1 MLLVSVEYW
10 SRRESAQRSIY
21 RVFTGHDKST
31 SAGSIG
37 PENGSC
43 SVFIVPSSVTH
54 CLHYFFVFPDFIR
67 MAVAHCM
74 VHQIPASSF
83 MLPCPS
89 PNETSVIP
97 LTTGVVASS
106 PGLHGEHGTA
116 ETNSLVLV
124 AEESFLCCLWSETH
138 ANCSS
143 YTAGMET
150 KKFTFS
156 EISSLTPQQ
165 TDLSWN
171 ILCWTKGDLELFVC
185 ILKLSNKKSYLNGE
199 VKINLSYVLSELSL
213 EDMSTDS
220 LKGNFM
226 VTPCDCNGSD
236 KYECHISSLKLNY
249 TYITWL
255 NIINGVTLLQSP
267 LMSVRP
273 INIAAGAGKLEAVV
287 VGRGSGKQLGAAGTA
302 SVFAAA
308 SRHRAKA
315 AAPPCSSQLFCCCL
329 STGANT
335 WELQRRATEVKPEPP
350 LNLRLEMTDE
360 GQLKICW
367 FNPVITPYPL
377 QYEVKFSGNATQN
390 AWQVVE
396 IVTETSLII
405 GNVLV
410 GSSYLVQVR
419 CKSLHGPGF
428 WSDWS
433 TPYNLNAEDVMY
445 FPPKILTSVGSNVS
459 FHCLYNDKNKM
470 ILSKKIVWWLNL
482 AEEIPVRQYT
492 LVNDRVS
499 RVTLFNLNA
508 TKPRGKFFY
517 NALYCCNQNRE
528 CHHRYAEL
536 YVVVSAFAV
545 SQIHLHILD
554 CPSRIGELTSLP
566 TIEQIFEVSNA
577 PTRSAMIK
585 VLDLCVVYIVQVRCS
600 GLDGLGY
607 WSDWSKPAYTIVQD
621 IQAPLRGPEFW
632 RVINEDPIRK
642 QKNVTLVWKLGSWA
656 ALAARCVSCGGPRE
670 LDSLAAYLV
679 DCRGTGDPRKLS
691 SLIDMLQLSENPLQ
705 MSSGKTREPVN
716 IVQSLSA
723 YPVNSSC
730 VILTWTLSPQM
741 YVITSFFLEWKN
753 LNEEEQMKWIRVAP
767 NISKYYIYDH
777 FILIEKYQFSL
788 YPIFP
793 EGVGNPKTTDG
804 FIKVCGPSVSKPVLE
819 HPHCIVNLGL
829 TVSGPRSHSHANAF
843 TLHYADLLTLICSM
857 SCIHTAK
864 KIGLGLESEQDLGSD
879 PLLQQRA
886 RTQPET
892 FEHLFIKHPEAISF
906 GPLLL
911 EPEIVLEDINV
922 AKALKS
928 EDKQDLLAVDSM
940 FTKIQDSEHDSA
952 CSSSHFS
959 NCLSESSHDDK
970 VSEGITR
977 QSNIKYATIISN
989 CKSSG
994 LCEQQKNLSGSF
1006 NGCFLGEDSLVTDPF
1021 SRSWEVGNQAFLILP
1036 DQHPS
1041 QASKTISLSVVSSE
1055 GFSEPSDHDDI
1066 FSDGGSPERSLYYLG
1081 LTSIKKNEN
1090 EIFLTENSRVMCH
1103 LHTNGLF
1110 KDMGFLQGTTSDLNP
1125 FIKNSLKYENSV
1137 KTFVPYMPQFQ
1148 ATTVK
1153 LQETTETKT

>member
-1 MLLVSVEYW
+1 MY
-10 SRRESAQRSIY
+10 
-21 RVFTGHDKST
+21 VFTLNQS
-31 SAGSIG
+31 
-37 PENGSC
+37 PC
-43 SVFIVPSSVTH
+43 FFVTH
-54 CLHYFFVFPDFIR
+54 FLHYFFVFPDFIR

-83 MLPCPS
+83 MLPCMS

-97 LTTGVVASS
+97 LTAGVVASS

-116 ETNSLVLV
+116 ETNSLVLA

-138 ANCSS
+138 ANCSL

-150 KKFTFS
+150 KKFTSS
-156 EISSLTPQQ
+156 EVSSFAPQQ
-165 TDLSWN
+165 T
-171 ILCWTKGDLELFVC
+171 V
-185 ILKLSNKKSYLNGE
+185 
-199 VKINLSYVLSELSL
+199 VNLMEYAEDCPRHNLSL
-213 EDMSTDS
+213 EDISTGS

-226 VTPCDCNGSD
+226 VTPCNGNGSD
-236 KYECHISSLKLNY
+236 KYECHIPSLKLNY

-273 INIAAGAGKLEAVV
+273 INI
-287 VGRGSGKQLGAAGTA
+287 
-302 SVFAAA
+302 
-308 SRHRAKA
+308 
-315 AAPPCSSQLFCCCL
+315 
-329 STGANT
+329 
-335 WELQRRATEVKPEPP
+335 VKPESP
-350 LNLRLEMTDE
+350 LNLRLEMTDK

-367 FNPVITPYPL
+367 SSPVLTPYPL

-390 AWQVVE
+390 AWQVS
-396 IVTETSLII
+396 IVIETSLII
-405 GNVLV
+405 GNKLV
-410 GSSYLVQVR
+410 SSSYLVQVR

-433 TPYNLNAEDVMY
+433 TPYNLNTEDVMY

-482 AEEIPVRQYT
+482 AEEIPERQYT

-536 YVVVSAFAV
+536 YVVDVNINITCETDGYLTKMTCRWSANTNTLLVGSSLQLKYYRSSIYCSDFPSIPPKSEAKECHLERNHYYECTFQPIFLLSGYTMWIEIKHQLGTLESPPTCVIPADVVKPFPPSNVKAEITKNIGLLNVSWTNPAFPN
-545 SQIHLHILD
+545 SDLKFQIRYSVNREEILW
-554 CPSRIGELTSLP
+554 E
-566 TIEQIFEVSNA
+566 IFEVSNA
-577 PTRSAMIK
+577 PTRSVTIK
-585 VLDLCVVYIVQVRCS
+585 VLDLCVIYIVQVRCS

-607 WSDWSKPAYTIVQD
+607 WSDWSKPAYTTVQD

-642 QKNVTLVWKLGSWA
+642 QKNVTLVWKPLMKNYS
-656 ALAARCVSCGGPRE
+656 LCSVCG
-670 LDSLAAYLV
+670 YIV
-679 DCRGTGDPRKLS
+679 KQHT
-691 SLIDMLQLSENPLQ
+691 SENTTWTEYVTSGTTYTYPWMEDAHTVTILAVNSVGASSMNFNLTLSRQ
-705 MSSGKTREPVN
+705 MSTVN
-716 IVQSLSA
+716 IVQSLNA

-741 YVITSFFLEWKN
+741 YVITSFVIEWKN

-767 NISKYYIYDH
+767 NISKYYIYDL

-793 EGVGNPKTTDG
+793 EGVGNPKTTDE
-804 FIKVCGPSVSKPVLE
+804 FIKDRSEKQNDASLHVILP
-819 HPHCIVNLGL
+819 IVI
-829 TVSGPRSHSHANAF
+829 SSF
-843 TLHYADLLTLICSM
+843 ILL
-857 SCIHTAK
+857 
-864 KIGLGLESEQDLGSD
+864 LGS
-879 PLLQQRA
+879 LLISQQRMKKLFWEDVPNPKNCSWA
-886 RTQPET
+886 QGVNFQKPET

-906 GPLLL
+906 GPLL
-911 EPEIVLEDINV
+911 EPEIVLEDISV

-940 FTKIQDSEHDSA
+940 FTTIQDSEHDSA

-959 NCLSESSHDDK
+959 NSLSESSHDDK
-970 VSEGITR
+970 VSEGTMR

-989 CKSSG
+989 CKLSG
-994 LCEQQKNLSGSF
+994 LYEEQKNLSGSF
-1006 NGCFLGEDSLVTDPF
+1006 SGCFLGEDSLVTDPF

-1041 QASKTISLSVVSSE
+1041 QVSKTISLSVVSSE
-1055 GFSEPSDHDDI
+1055 GFSEPSDHDDT
-1066 FSDGGSPERSLYYLG
+1066 FSDADSPERSLYYLG

-1090 EIFLTENSRVMCH
+1090 DIFLTENSRVMCH

-1110 KDMGFLQGTTSDLNP
+1110 KDMEFLRDTSSNLNP

-1148 ATTVK
+1148 ATTIK

>member
-1 MLLVSVEYW
+1 MYSHKLLT
-10 SRRESAQRSIY
+10 
-21 RVFTGHDKST
+21 VF
-31 SAGSIG
+31 
-37 PENGSC
+37 
-43 SVFIVPSSVTH
+43 
-54 CLHYFFVFPDFIR
+54 LHLDFIR

-83 MLPCPS
+83 MLPCMS

-97 LTTGVVASS
+97 LTAGVVASG

-124 AEESFLCCLWSETH
+124 AEESFLCCLWGETH
-138 ANCSS
+138 ANCSL

-150 KKFTFS
+150 KKFTSS
-156 EISSLTPQQ
+156 EISSLAPQQ

-171 ILCWTKGDLELFVC
+171 IQCWTKGDLEQFVC

-199 VKINLSYVLSELSL
+199 FKINLLYVLSELSL
-213 EDMSTDS
+213 EDMSTGS

-226 VTPCDCNGSD
+226 VTPCNSNGSD
-236 KYECHISSLKLNY
+236 KYECHIPSLKLNY

-273 INIAAGAGKLEAVV
+273 INI
-287 VGRGSGKQLGAAGTA
+287 
-302 SVFAAA
+302 
-308 SRHRAKA
+308 
-315 AAPPCSSQLFCCCL
+315 
-329 STGANT
+329 
-335 WELQRRATEVKPEPP
+335 VKPEPP
-350 LNLRLEMTDE
+350 LHLRLEMTDK

-367 FNPVITPYPL
+367 SNPVLTPYPL

-396 IVTETSLII
+396 IVIETSLII
-405 GNVLV
+405 GNMLA
-410 GSSYLVQVR
+410 GSSSLVQVR

-433 TPYNLNAEDVMY
+433 TPYNLNTEDVMY

-482 AEEIPVRQYT
+482 AEEIPERQYT

-499 RVTLFNLNA
+499 RVTLFNLSA

-536 YVVVSAFAV
+536 YVVDVNINITCETDGYLTKMTCRWSANTNTLLVGSSLQLKYYRNSIYCSDFPSIPPKSEAKECHLQRNHYYECTFQPIFLLSGYTMWIEIKHQLGKLESPPTCVIPADVVKPFPPSNVKAEITKNVGLLNVSWTNPAFPN
-545 SQIHLHILD
+545 SDLKFQIRYSVNREEILW
-554 CPSRIGELTSLP
+554 E
-566 TIEQIFEVSNA
+566 IFEVSNA
-577 PTRSAMIK
+577 PTRSVMIK

-642 QKNVTLVWKLGSWA
+642 QKNVTLVWKPLMKNYS
-656 ALAARCVSCGGPRE
+656 LCSVCG
-670 LDSLAAYLV
+670 YIV
-679 DCRGTGDPRKLS
+679 KHHT
-691 SLIDMLQLSENPLQ
+691 SENITWTEYVTNGTTYTYPWIEDADTITILAVNSVGASSMNFNLTLSQ
-705 MSSGKTREPVN
+705 HMSTVN

-730 VILTWTLSPQM
+730 VILTWTLLPQM
-741 YVITSFFLEWKN
+741 YVITSFVIEWKN

-788 YPIFP
+788 YPISP
-793 EGVGNPKTTDG
+793 EGVGNPKTTDE
-804 FIKVCGPSVSKPVLE
+804 FIKDRSEKRNDAGLYVILPIVISSFVLL
-819 HPHCIVNLGL
+819 LG
-829 TVSGPRSHSHANAF
+829 
-843 TLHYADLLTLICSM
+843 TLLIS
-857 SCIHTAK
+857 
-864 KIGLGLESEQDLGSD
+864 
-879 PLLQQRA
+879 QQRMKKLFWEDVPNPKNCSWA
-886 RTQPET
+886 QGVNFQKPET

-940 FTKIQDSEHDSA
+940 FTTIQDSEHDSA

-959 NCLSESSHDDK
+959 NSLSESSHDDK

-989 CKSSG
+989 LKSSG
-994 LCEQQKNLSGSF
+994 LYEEQKNLSGSF

-1055 GFSEPSDHDDI
+1055 GFSEPSDHDDT
-1066 FSDGGSPERSLYYLG
+1066 FSDGDSPERSLYYLG

-1090 EIFLTENSRVMCH
+1090 DIFLTENSRVMCH

-1110 KDMGFLQGTTSDLNP
+1110 KDMGFLQDISSDLNP

-1148 ATTVK
+1148 ATTIKV
-1153 LQETTETKT
+1153 QETTETKT

>member
-1 MLLVSVEYW
+1 PCCSLFPTLTHFH
-10 SRRESAQRSIY
+10 Q
-21 RVFTGHDKST
+21 
-31 SAGSIG
+31 AGA
-37 PENGSC
+37 E
-43 SVFIVPSSVTH
+43 
-54 CLHYFFVFPDFIR
+54 
-67 MAVAHCM
+67 VAHCM

-83 MLPCPS
+83 MLPCMS

-97 LTTGVVASS
+97 LTAGVVASS
-106 PGLHGEHGTA
+106 PGLHREHGTT
-116 ETNSLVLV
+116 ETNSLMLV
-124 AEESFLCCLWSETH
+124 AEESFLCCLWSETN
-138 ANCSS
+138 ANCSL

-150 KKFTFS
+150 KKFTSS
-156 EISSLTPQQ
+156 EVSSFAPQQ
-165 TDLSWN
+165 TGRFA
-171 ILCWTKGDLELFVC
+171 KF
-185 ILKLSNKKSYLNGE
+185 
-199 VKINLSYVLSELSL
+199 LSELSL
-213 EDMSTDS
+213 EDISTGS

-226 VTPCDCNGSD
+226 VTPCNGNGSD
-236 KYECHISSLKLNY
+236 KYECHIPSLKLNY

-273 INIAAGAGKLEAVV
+273 INI
-287 VGRGSGKQLGAAGTA
+287 
-302 SVFAAA
+302 
-308 SRHRAKA
+308 
-315 AAPPCSSQLFCCCL
+315 
-329 STGANT
+329 
-335 WELQRRATEVKPEPP
+335 VKPESP
-350 LNLRLEMTDE
+350 LNLRLEMTDK

-367 FNPVITPYPL
+367 SNPVLTPYPL
-377 QYEVKFSGNATQN
+377 QYEVKFSGNTTQN
-390 AWQVVE
+390 
-396 IVTETSLII
+396 IVIETSLII
-405 GNVLV
+405 GNMLV

-419 CKSLHGPGF
+419 CKSLHGTGF

-433 TPYNLNAEDVMY
+433 TPYNLNTEDVMY

-482 AEEIPVRQYT
+482 AEEIPERQYT

-536 YVVVSAFAV
+536 YVVDVNINITCETDGYLTKMTCRWSANTNTLLVGSSLQLKYYRSSIYCSDFPSIPPKSEAKECHLQRNHYYECTFQPIFLLSGYTMWIEIKHQLGTLESPPTCVIPADVVKPFPPSNVKAEITKNIGLLNVSWTNPAFPN
-545 SQIHLHILD
+545 SDLKFQIRYSVNREEILW
-554 CPSRIGELTSLP
+554 E
-566 TIEQIFEVSNA
+566 IFEVSNA
-577 PTRSAMIK
+577 PTRSVMIK

-642 QKNVTLVWKLGSWA
+642 QKNVTLVWKPLMKNYS
-656 ALAARCVSCGGPRE
+656 LCSVCG
-670 LDSLAAYLV
+670 YIV
-679 DCRGTGDPRKLS
+679 KQHT
-691 SLIDMLQLSENPLQ
+691 SENITWTEYVTSGTTYTYPWMEDAHTITILAVNSVGASSMNFNLTLSQQ
-705 MSSGKTREPVN
+705 MSTVN

-741 YVITSFFLEWKN
+741 YVITSFVIEWKN

-793 EGVGNPKTTDG
+793 EGVGNPKTTDE
-804 FIKVCGPSVSKPVLE
+804 FIKDRSEKQNDAGLYVILPIVISSFVLL
-819 HPHCIVNLGL
+819 LG
-829 TVSGPRSHSHANAF
+829 
-843 TLHYADLLTLICSM
+843 TLLIS
-857 SCIHTAK
+857 
-864 KIGLGLESEQDLGSD
+864 
-879 PLLQQRA
+879 QQRMKKLFWEDVPNPKNCSWA
-886 RTQPET
+886 QGVNFQKPET

-911 EPEIVLEDINV
+911 EPEIVLEDISV

-940 FTKIQDSEHDSA
+940 FTMIQDSEHDSA

-959 NCLSESSHDDK
+959 NSLSESSHDDK
-970 VSEGITR
+970 VSERTMR

-989 CKSSG
+989 CKLSG
-994 LCEQQKNLSGSF
+994 LYEEQKNLSGSF
-1006 NGCFLGEDSLVTDPF
+1006 SGCFLGEDSLVIDPF

-1055 GFSEPSDHDDI
+1055 GFSEPSDHDDT
-1066 FSDGGSPERSLYYLG
+1066 FSDGDSPERSLYYLG
-1081 LTSIKKNEN
+1081 LTSVKKNEN
-1090 EIFLTENSRVMCH
+1090 DIFLTENSRVMCH

-1110 KDMGFLQGTTSDLNP
+1110 KDMGFLQDTSSDLNP

-1148 ATTVK
+1148 ATTIK